1 MPASYGIFTPWKID
15 PGVNIPYGILN
26 PGSIFRHCILNPI
39 MVNSTPSFLP
49 KEGGSLSNP
58 LSTVYWTPYSYP
70 WYTEPPTHGNLTP
83 PHPWYIEPLHISW
96 LEMRGFKIPWW
107 FNLVQLTIRGLNQYT
122 MDEYWPLGS
131 LGSKYHMTPVILIVE
146 GNRGTRRKPLTCRK
160 SLTYFFTYCCIK
172 YTSPWAGL
180 KSTTLLVIGI
190 DCIDSCKC
198 NYHTIKT
205 MTTPHCSKC
214 I

>member
-70 WYTEPPTHGNLTP
+70 WYTEPPTHGNLPPPPSMVYRTP
-83 PHPWYIEPLHISW
+83 AYLLIRNEGVQNTMVVQFGSVNNKGVKSVYHGWILTPGVI
-96 LEMRGFKIPWW
+96 GVKIPYDTGHSYCW
-107 FNLVQLTIRGLNQYT
+107 
-122 MDEYWPLGS
+122 
-131 LGSKYHMTPVILIVE
+131 
-146 GNRGTRRKPLTCRK
+146 RK
-160 SLTYFFTYCCIK
+160 SGYSEKTTDLPQVTNILFHILLYQVHLTMSGTQKHNF
-172 YTSPWAGL
+172 AGDRHWL
-180 KSTTLLVIGI
+180 
-190 DCIDSCKC
+190 
-198 NYHTIKT
+198 HR
-205 MTTPHCSKC
+205 
-214 I
+214 